1 MQERGKT
8 LETTLPLSAW
18 NHQDVVNRNVVGST
32 SSGTKAAIKLR
43 PAKSPIT
50 ARRRRDLLSRIVVED
65 IVPRLLLTQRN
76 AASLEQVAPDDALD
90 DDVAE
95 LASIVLQQQFDID
108 SPQIHRIIAR
118 QPGTE
123 TIYLNLLAPVA
134 DRLGGMWDDDLCDFV
149 QATVGL
155 LRLQQ
160 LMTTLGAPLLQGDGQ
175 SQRVPRLLL
184 VPAPGNQHSFGMAMV
199 ASFFQRAGWTG
210 WSGAPGSVAELLS
223 RVRGEWFTVVGFSVS
238 DEKQLDALSGAIR
251 VVRRASRNREVAIM
265 VGGPVFI
272 ARPELAMMVGAEA
285 TAVDGRQAV
294 LQAQNLLAS
303 ISSRN

>member
-1 MQERGKT
+1 MQGEKT
-8 LETTLPLSAW
+8 LGTTLPLSDW
-18 NHQDVVNRNVVGST
+18 NHRDVVSRDVLGRT
-32 SSGTKAAIKLR
+32 TPGAKAAVELR
-43 PAKSPIT
+43 PAKPPIT

-76 AASLEQVAPDDALD
+76 AATLEQAAADDALG

-95 LASIVLQQQFDID
+95 LAFIVLQQQFDIA
-108 SPQIHRIIAR
+108 SPQIHRISGR

-123 TIYLNLLAPVA
+123 AICLNLLAPVA
-134 DRLGGMWDDDLCDFV
+134 RRIGEMWDDDLCDFV
-149 QATVGL
+149 QATIGL

-160 LMTTLGAPLLQGDGQ
+160 LMTTLGAPLLQSDGQ
-175 SQRVPRLLL
+175 SRRVPRLLL

-199 ASFFQRAGWTG
+199 GSFFQRAGWTG

-238 DEKQLDALSGAIR
+238 DEKQLDALSGVIRAI
-251 VVRRASRNREVAIM
+251 RRASRNREVGIM
-265 VGGPVFI
+265 VGGPAFI
-272 ARPELAMMVGAEA
+272 AHPELAMMVGADA

>member
-1 MQERGKT
+1 MQGRVKT
-8 LETTLPLSAW
+8 LETTLPLSDW
-18 NHQDVVNRNVVGST
+18 NHQDAAGASVVGRPT
-32 SSGTKAAIKLR
+32 SGAEAVIELR
-43 PAKSPIT
+43 PAKPPIT
-50 ARRRRDLLSRIVVED
+50 ARRRRDLLSRIVVD
-65 IVPRLLLTQRN
+65 AIVPRLFLTQRN
-76 AASLEQVAPDDALD
+76 AAIPEQVASDDALED
-90 DDVAE
+90 GVAE
-95 LASIVLQQQFDID
+95 LASIVLQQQFDIA
-108 SPQIHRIIAR
+108 SPQIHRISGR

-123 TIYLNLLAPVA
+123 AICLNLLAPVA
-134 DRLGGMWDDDLCDFV
+134 RRLGAMWDDDRCDFG

-160 LMTTLGAPLLQGDGQ
+160 LMTTLGAPRLQGDGQ

-210 WSGAPGSVAELLS
+210 WSGAPGSAAELLS
-223 RVRGEWFTVVGFSVS
+223 RVRGEWFTVVGVSVS

-251 VVRRASRNREVAIM
+251 AIRRASRNQDVGIM

-272 ARPELAMMVGAEA
+272 GRPEWAMMLGADA

-303 ISSRN
+303 RSSRN